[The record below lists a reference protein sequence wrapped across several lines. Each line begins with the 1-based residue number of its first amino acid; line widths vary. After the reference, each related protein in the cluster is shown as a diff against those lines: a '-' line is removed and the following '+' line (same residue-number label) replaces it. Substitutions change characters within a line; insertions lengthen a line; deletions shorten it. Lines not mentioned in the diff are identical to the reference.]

1 MRRNAALI
9 LLSSGRSRPDN
20 QKTYGGKSFK
30 ATSVLGS
37 NSSSVLI
44 YSEKSFN
51 IGSLE
56 GADNIGEVKPSWF
69 KKLPL

>member
-1 MRRNAALI
+1 MRINAALI
-9 LLSSGRSRPDN
+9 LLSRGRSRPYN

-30 ATSVLGS
+30 ATLALGS

-56 GADNIGEVKPSWF
+56 GADIIGEIIPS
-69 KKLPL
+69 